1 MWFSLWNGFE
11 NVEWNWSDFGA
22 LYNPGSIQQGNKKA
36 QKTQLLLTSCF
47 WLRALSLTL
56 SQVLSASVS
65 SLCFWLGPLP
75 GSFCLSVHT
84 FTRLCHLLGPSWMLL
99 LSFLTLPLSLSCLY
113 FFLSPTPCSLFLRP
127 CCYLS
132 GLCSSEE
139 PQLTHLLDSVPWY
152 LMLKTTMY
160 NSLQAWAQ
168 CHSGLLEPSSSHPN
182 SCKNHLISS
191 CVLPIVS

>member
-11 NVEWNWSDFGA
+11 NIEWNWSDFGA

-84 FTRLCHLLGPSWMLL
+84 FTRFCHLLGPSWML
-99 LSFLTLPLSLSCLY
+99 FLAFLILPLSLFCL
-113 FFLSPTPCSLFLRP
+113 FFSFSHPLFIVSEALLLPLWSLLFRGSPAYTSAGFC
-127 CCYLS
+127 
-132 GLCSSEE
+132 
-139 PQLTHLLDSVPWY
+139 TMVPDVEDDHVQFTAG
-152 LMLKTTMY
+152 MGPM
-160 NSLQAWAQ
+160 SPRAFV
-168 CHSGLLEPSSSHPN
+168 EPSQ
-182 SCKNHLISS
+182 
-191 CVLPIVS
+191 VL

>member
-1 MWFSLWNGFE
+1 MWFSLWNASE

-75 GSFCLSVHT
+75 GSFCLSAHT
-84 FTRLCHLLGPSWMLL
+84 FTRLCHLLGLSWMLL
-99 LSFLTLPLSLSCLY
+99 LAFLILPLSVMSFVFSFSDPLLIVSEALLLPLWSLLFWGAPAYTSTGFCTMVPDVEDDHVQ
-113 FFLSPTPCSLFLRP
+113 FTADMGPMPFRSPRAF
-127 CCYLS
+127 
-132 GLCSSEE
+132 
-139 PQLTHLLDSVPWY
+139 
-152 LMLKTTMY
+152 
-160 NSLQAWAQ
+160 
-168 CHSGLLEPSSSHPN
+168 LEPSQ
-182 SCKNHLISS
+182 
-191 CVLPIVS
+191 VL

>member
-84 FTRLCHLLGPSWMLL
+84 FTKLCHLLGPSWMLL
-99 LSFLTLPLSLSCLY
+99 LAFLTLPLSLSCLY
-113 FFLSPTPCSLFLRP
+113 FFFLPPPAHCFWGPVATSLVSALPRSPSLHICWILYHGTWCWRLPCTIHCRHGP
-127 CCYLS
+127 NAI
-132 GLCSSEE
+132 
-139 PQLTHLLDSVPWY
+139 QV
-152 LMLKTTMY
+152 
-160 NSLQAWAQ
+160 
-168 CHSGLLEPSSSHPN
+168 SSS
-182 SCKNHLISS
+182 
-191 CVLPIVS
+191 LPRAIPIPVKTI